1 MSEVR
6 VKVVAENQTKTGFQA
21 ALNDAKA
28 FGREATKAATPGG
41 AGGGEGV
48 RRALKGLGTDLAAAS
63 TPAEAFQAVATRVA
77 SAFGKVTAV
86 IGGFAV
92 GQIIAGQFNK
102 LSEGVAGSTKNLQ
115 EFNSNYAAVANA
127 TTMDA
132 AISGFDQLQQSV
144 KTAQASLSAL
154 QSDFGAVIANA
165 LTGGAAFS
173 EMGAAI
179 KSMGNAAASALSG
192 SAALQLKQAEERKAV
207 MGSGG
212 KEAADRLAITQARE
226 QEQAALQER
235 LKSTDLQFGDQRL
248 LIRNAMDDNN
258 RRYGTEEQMGAQ
270 AAAQTAAKAAS
281 SLQDANMS
289 PAELL
294 RKRQEQIAGLEA
306 KQKPL
311 AGAALLAGGDAS
323 SLMGSEGRYV
333 DDAKKFYELETQILN
348 LRKESQKIEEAIAA
362 TKRKTAEAEQEKE
375 KAAKT
380 KAEEKRATTLRS
392 AQEQAAAN
400 EKAARTPQEQ
410 MDFEMQGLADLEGF
424 SGPGVELEKQQA
436 ISRIMALQGQMGK
449 EGALTGTSG
458 ASGLQRIGFASSES
472 FDARRRE
479 DPNKETKKAA
489 EAAKSILEILKKG
502 GPINLPATS

>member
-6 VKVVAENQTKTGFQA
+6 VKVVAENQTKTGFQS

-77 SAFGKVTAV
+77 SAFGKVTSV
-86 IGGFAV
+86 IGGFAI
-92 GQIIAGQFNK
+92 GQIVAGQFNK
-102 LSEGVAGSTKNLQ
+102 LSEGVANSTKNLQ

-127 TTMDA
+127 KTMDA
-132 AISGFDQLQQSV
+132 AISGFDKLQQSV
-144 KTAQASLSAL
+144 KASRASLSAL
-154 QSDFGAVIANA
+154 KSDFGAVIANA

-179 KSMGNAAASALSG
+179 KSMGNAAASALAG
-192 SAALQLKQAEERKAV
+192 SSALQLKLAEERQAA
-207 MGSGG
+207 MGLGG
-212 KEAADRLAITQARE
+212 KKALDRSVITQARE

-235 LKSTDLQFGDQRL
+235 LKSTDLQFGYQRL
-248 LIRNAMDDNN
+248 LIQNAMADN
-258 RRYGTEEQMGAQ
+258 RSRYVAEDVLEVQGL
-270 AAAQTAAKAAS
+270 AQTAAQAAS
-281 SLQDANMS
+281 SLQDANLTPS
-289 PAELL
+289 ELL

-311 AGAALLAGGDAS
+311 SGTGLLAGVGGQFTAD
-323 SLMGSEGRYV
+323 Y
-333 DDAKKFYELETQILN
+333 KKYLELETQILN
-348 LRKESQKIEEAIAA
+348 LRKESLKIEEAIAA
-362 TKRKTAEAEQEKE
+362 AKTKAADDDRKAAEAEQEKE

-380 KAEEKRATTLRS
+380 KAEEKISTTLRS

-400 EKAARTPQEQ
+400 EKAVRTPQEQ

-458 ASGLQRIGFASSES
+458 ASGLQRIGFASNES

-479 DPNKETKKAA
+479 DPNKETK
-489 EAAKSILEILKKG
+489 EAARAAKAILEIMKKG

>member
-6 VKVVAENQTKTGFQA
+6 VKVVAENQTKTGFQS

-41 AGGGEGV
+41 GSGGEGI

-86 IGGFAV
+86 IGGFAI
-92 GQIIAGQFNK
+92 GQIVAGQFSK
-102 LSEGVAGSTKNLQ
+102 LSEGVANSTKNLQ

-132 AISGFDQLQQSV
+132 AITGFDQLQQSV
-144 KTAQASLSAL
+144 KAAQANLSAL

-165 LTGGAAFS
+165 LTGGAAFA

-192 SAALQLKQAEERKAV
+192 SAALQLKQAEERQAA

-212 KEAADRLAITQARE
+212 SAAVDALAVTQARE
-226 QEQAALQER
+226 REQAALQER
-235 LKSTDLQFGDQRL
+235 LNNAKTPQEGLF
-248 LIRNAMDDNN
+248 IRNAMEDNE
-258 RRYGTEEQMGAQ
+258 RRFAVEDRTTDAERVEK
-270 AAAQTAAKAAS
+270 AKAAFAAESKKTRQAGMSTQEKLDEEKITQEKLAGEAVGAS
-281 SLQDANMS
+281 SGARS
-289 PAELL
+289 FAEIEARVLEINTKIEQSKQ
-294 RKRQEQIAGLEA
+294 RQIALENE
-306 KQKPL
+306 L
-311 AGAALLAGGDAS
+311 A
-323 SLMGSEGRYV
+323 
-333 DDAKKFYELETQILN
+333 
-348 LRKESQKIEEAIAA
+348 
-362 TKRKTAEAEQEKE
+362 
-375 KAAKT
+375 KAAEVEAQK
-380 KAEEKRATTLRS
+380 KRTTLKS
-392 AQEQAAAN
+392 VQEQAAAN
-400 EKAARTPQEQ
+400 QKAAMTPQEQ

-479 DPNKETKKAA
+479 DPNKETKRAA

-502 GPINLPATS
+502 GPLVLPSSS

>member
-6 VKVVAENQTKTGFQA
+6 VKVVAENQTKTGFQS
-21 ALNDAKA
+21 ALNDAKT

-41 AGGGEGV
+41 GSGGEGI
-48 RRALKGLGTDLAAAS
+48 RRALKGLGTDLAQAS

-86 IGGFAV
+86 VGGFAV

-102 LSEGVAGSTKNLQ
+102 LSEGVANSTKNLQ

-132 AISGFDQLQQSV
+132 AIGGFDQLQQSV
-144 KTAQASLSAL
+144 KAAQTSLAAL

-165 LTGGAAFS
+165 LTGGAAFA

-192 SAALQLKQAEERKAV
+192 SAALQLKQAEERQAA

-212 KEAADRLAITQARE
+212 SAAVAALATTQARE
-226 QEQAALQER
+226 REQAALQAR
-235 LKSTDLQFGDQRL
+235 LDNANTPQQALS
-248 LIRNAMDDNN
+248 IRNAMQDNK
-258 RRYGTEEQMGAQ
+258 RRFGVEDQMGAQGAAQ
-270 AAAQTAAKAAS
+270 AAAQAAS
-281 SLQDANMS
+281 SLQDARMS
-289 PAELL
+289 PSELL

-311 AGAALLAGGDAS
+311 AGAALLAGSDSSGRFAADAQK
-323 SLMGSEGRYV
+323 Y
-333 DDAKKFYELETQILN
+333 YEIEAQILN
-348 LRKESQKIEEAIAA
+348 LRKESQKIEESIAA
-362 TKRKTAEAEQEKE
+362 TKT
-375 KAAKT
+375 KAAEVEAQK
-380 KAEEKRATTLRS
+380 KATTLK
-392 AQEQAAAN
+392 ATQEQAAAN
-400 EKAARTPQEQ
+400 AKSARTPQEQ

-424 SGPGVELEKQQA
+424 SGPGVELERQQA

-479 DPNKETKKAA
+479 DPNKETKRAA

>member
-28 FGREATKAATPGG
+28 FGREATKAATPGR

-48 RRALKGLGTDLAAAS
+48 RRTLKGLGADLAQAS

-77 SAFGKVTAV
+77 SAFGKVTAIV
-86 IGGFAV
+86 GGFAV

-165 LTGGAAFS
+165 LTGGAAFA
-173 EMGAAI
+173 EMAAAI

-192 SAALQLKQAEERKAV
+192 SSALQLKQAEERQAA

-212 KEAADRLAITQARE
+212 SEAVDRLAITQARE
-226 QEQAALQER
+226 REQAALEER
-235 LKSTDLQFGDQRL
+235 LNNAKTPEEGRF
-248 LIRNAMDDNN
+248 IRNAMEDN
-258 RRYGTEEQMGAQ
+258 RRRFGVEDQMGA
-270 AAAQTAAKAAS
+270 AGAAKNAAKTAS
-281 SLQDANMS
+281 AIQDARMS

-294 RKRQEQIAGLEA
+294 RKRQEQIADLQA
-306 KQKPL
+306 QQKPL
-311 AGAALLAGGDAS
+311 AGAAVLAGGEAGGRFAADAQKYYEIES
-323 SLMGSEGRYV
+323 KILALRQESE
-333 DDAKKFYELETQILN
+333 
-348 LRKESQKIEEAIAA
+348 KIEKSIAA
-362 TKRKTAEAEQEKE
+362 TKAKAAEEA
-375 KAAKT
+375 AAKT
-380 KAEEKRATTLRS
+380 KETLKAT
-392 AQEQAAAN
+392 QEQAAAN
-400 EKAARTPQEQ
+400 AKSARTPQEQ

-424 SGPGVELEKQQA
+424 SGPAVELEKQQA

-502 GPINLPATS
+502 GPLVLSSSS